1 MATRSDALLAALV
14 LLAAALVLAAPVAGR
29 AGHPQ
34 LADAAMA
41 LAAACGLG
49 TFAWTAWV
57 TLRAAR
63 RGGARRSEEDP
74 R

>member
-1 MATRSDALLAALV
+1 VAARSDALLAALV

-29 AGHPQ
+29 AGHPG

-49 TFAWTAWV
+49 TFAWTAWI

-63 RGGARRSEEDP
+63 GGPRRSEDDP

>member
-1 MATRSDALLAALV
+1 VVVRSDALLAALV

-29 AGHPQ
+29 AGHPRA
-34 LADAAMA
+34 ADAAMA
-41 LAAACGLG
+41 LAAVCGLG
-49 TFAWTAWV
+49 AFVWTALV

-63 RGGARRSEEDP
+63 RGRPRPPEEGP